1 LIPSARLLLGK
12 AEPAGLAV
20 FTLTTGLVATA
31 DASGTIRDGPVALS
45 SPRANREQNFVRVLF
60 ILDRAGEIPGATAPE
75 GAYRQMR
82 GQARL
87 QALDFWVR
95 NPDYLADELISDYE
109 IDGRKLWALDAARQI
124 LGSCEPAIRRLP
136 MLKWRFGAWEPL
148 DDVLAVMVSRKLVVH
163 HADAGHQRVREHI
176 YWLMDAGHDIAEQ
189 LLASNA
195 DVFGWYADRA
205 DLVAR
210 VAGDLGG
217 DALKQRQYEHP
228 EYKST
233 NPMKPIASIEARV
246 RSRLDALEAAAA

>member
-1 LIPSARLLLGK
+1 
-12 AEPAGLAV
+12 
-20 FTLTTGLVATA
+20 
-31 DASGTIRDGPVALS
+31 
-45 SPRANREQNFVRVLF
+45 
-60 ILDRAGEIPGATAPE
+60 
-75 GAYRQMR
+75 MR

-109 IDGRKLWALDAARQI
+109 NDRTKAWALEAARLI
-124 LGSCEPAIRRLP
+124 LGSREPAIRRLP
-136 MLKWRFGAWEPL
+136 MLKWRFGAWEPF
-148 DDVLAVMVSRKLVVH
+148 DDVLAVMVSRRLVVH
-163 HADAGHQRVREHI
+163 RPDAGQDRVREHV

-195 DVFGWYADRA
+195 DVFGWYAHRA

-210 VAGDLGG
+210 VAGGLGG

-246 RSRLDALEAAAA
+246 RSRLAALDAAAA